1 MPPCESAELTL
12 APCARPDAEPAV
24 EASGICKNCAISKEP
39 VEAFPS
45 LSLSFISLLLSAT
58 SSPLLSLVVAAGREG
73 AVLLS
78 PLSLFCDSRLLLPAP
93 VEVECDIVQKD
104 HCPFD
109 STRSIRYKTNV
120 IL

>member
-1 MPPCESAELTL
+1 
-12 APCARPDAEPAV
+12 
-24 EASGICKNCAISKEP
+24 
-39 VEAFPS
+39 
-45 LSLSFISLLLSAT
+45 
-58 SSPLLSLVVAAGREG
+58 
-73 AVLLS
+73 
-78 PLSLFCDSRLLLPAP
+78 LSLFCDSRLLLPAP